1 MWPRERQVEQVDGD
15 EGEASG
21 QERALQAGDS
31 PPPAPP
37 LLRRGGSEGGGHRHS

>member
-15 EGEASG
+15 EGEAAG